1 MKRTGLIITASA
13 LVVFLL
19 ACLVPASAANSY
31 WQRMAQGFP
40 NSVVVYEHL
49 YEYEGPGL
57 TIAAK
62 IPQLAGALDAGWQEE
77 FNQRMREQLAEYVSW
92 LKDIAAEALEIEDN
106 GYRPQPYVGFLDFEV
121 KLNQGGLL
129 SIAAVNYVYTGGAHG
144 MTYYQYINIDLTNG
158 RSIGFGDIFDTDAEI
173 ERAAAA
179 IAEQIWEQRDLFFE
193 STFSAD
199 QFLEDQGFYLT
210 ENHAVI
216 CFGLYELAPYS
227 SGIPEFA
234 VSAP

>member
-1 MKRTGLIITASA
+1 MKRTGLIITVSA

-19 ACLVPASAANSY
+19 ACLAQASAASSY

-62 IPQLAGALDAGWQEE
+62 IPQIAGALDAGWQEE

-199 QFLEDQGFYLT
+199 QFQEDQGFYLA

-234 VSAP
+234 ISAP